1 MKVQE
6 SFTVSE
12 PRAEIWAFFQEIDRV
27 ARCMPGVEDVEVID
41 AENSRVTITQSL
53 GPLSATFDTRMK
65 ITKRVD
71 LELIEFQATGR
82 TVRGANGNV
91 RATNT
96 VRLEDAPEGGTLIS
110 LDADVAL
117 GGMLGAVGSKVV
129 ARQADQIT
137 AAFARALEFEL
148 GGTTA
153 TAAPGEDATDGATGW
168 RRLTGRGKS

>member
-12 PRAEIWAFFQEIDRV
+12 PRAEIWAFFQDIARV

-41 AENSRVTITQSL
+41 EENSRVTITQSL

-96 VRLEDAPEGGTLIS
+96 VRLEDAPDGGTLIS

-137 AAFARALEFEL
+137 AAFARALELEL

-153 TAAPGEDATDGATGW
+153 TAAPGEDETDGATGW

>member
-6 SFTVSE
+6 AFTVRE
-12 PRAEIWAFFQEIDRV
+12 PRAEIWAVFQQIDRV

-41 AENSRVTITQSL
+41 DENSRVTITQSL

-65 ITKRVD
+65 ITNRVE

-91 RATNT
+91 RAANT
-96 VRLEDAPEGGTLIS
+96 VRLEDAPDGGTVVS

-129 ARQADQIT
+129 SRQADQIT
-137 AAFARALEFEL
+137 AAFARALEVEL
-148 GGTTA
+148 GGETA
-153 TAAPGEDATDGATGW
+153 ESAIDDDTDTGGGW